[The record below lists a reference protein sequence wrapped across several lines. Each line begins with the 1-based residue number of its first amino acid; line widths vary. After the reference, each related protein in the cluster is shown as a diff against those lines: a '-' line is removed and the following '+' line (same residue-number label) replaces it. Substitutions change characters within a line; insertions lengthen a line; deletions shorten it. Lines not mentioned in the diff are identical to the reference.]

1 MLHRFVDT
9 KGNGVCLPCVSYHL
23 PLTDV
28 RLFSPQ
34 IYHQLHGGNSVVNG
48 DEVEMKFCKEGAA
61 ISIPIDRNST
71 SLPIVNNSFVSENIK
86 KKHASKFRSA
96 LHATGLY
103 AALDYFANMSLD
115 QNLSTSSR
123 TQGLF
128 SSFPCVGGL
137 KNENLSMPQKELL
150 LWHWKLGIGMQR
162 LQAMM
167 RNRTFKDPFGR
178 SQSHPPIIKTKFAST
193 SSCAIPKCQSCELA
207 WAQQRSPKVKKVQ
220 SNLDS
225 EGAISRN
232 KLEVG
237 DFVSTDQ
244 FVCRTPG

>member
-1 MLHRFVDT
+1 
-9 KGNGVCLPCVSYHL
+9 
-23 PLTDV
+23 
-28 RLFSPQ
+28 
-34 IYHQLHGGNSVVNG
+34 
-48 DEVEMKFCKEGAA
+48 
-61 ISIPIDRNST
+61 
-71 SLPIVNNSFVSENIK
+71 
-86 KKHASKFRSA
+86 
-96 LHATGLY
+96 
-103 AALDYFANMSLD
+103 
-115 QNLSTSSR
+115 
-123 TQGLF
+123 
-128 SSFPCVGGL
+128 
-137 KNENLSMPQKELL
+137 MPQKELL

-167 RNRTFKDPFGR
+167 RAQTFEDPFGR

-207 WAQQRSPKVKKVQ
+207 RAQQRSPKVKKVQ

-225 EGAISRN
+225 EGAISHN